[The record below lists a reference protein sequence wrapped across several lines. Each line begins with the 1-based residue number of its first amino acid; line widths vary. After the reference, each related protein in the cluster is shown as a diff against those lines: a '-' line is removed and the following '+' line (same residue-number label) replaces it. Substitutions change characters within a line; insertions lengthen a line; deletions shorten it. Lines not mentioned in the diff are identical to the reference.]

1 MLTKVR
7 VIGKDRSQ
15 TVYRKLRNVGALDD
29 ITAHDP
35 YITHR
40 ATVTYQGKK
49 IDAYLEVSREHGHRW
64 IAYA

>member
-1 MLTKVR
+1 MLTKVKLR
-7 VIGKDRSQ
+7 KNDRSQ
-15 TVYRKLRNVGALDD
+15 TVYRKLQNVRALDD

-40 ATVTYQGKK
+40 ATITYQGKK

-64 IAYA
+64 IAHA